1 MFIALNICEDALRCI
16 DYMFRNELLNILNS
30 VERQSDKMFIP
41 RIGRDDGIAIY
52 TSLYIYASNRSSVV
66 AIDAGAGIGYSTLW
80 ISMPLEEL
88 CINSHIYA
96 IERDRYRY
104 EILKRN
110 IASFPRKCI
119 DMVPIYGDAIEY
131 IKSSFSSNSIDFIFI
146 DIDKYLYG
154 VIFNVVKN
162 KMVRGGI
169 IAFHNAYMASD
180 VVAKIVEDAIDLGW
194 KSTIIPTEE
203 GILMLKVV

>member
-1 MFIALNICEDALRCI
+1 
-16 DYMFRNELLNILNS
+16 MFRNELLNILNS

-52 TSLYIYASNRSSVV
+52 VSLYIYASNRSSVV

-80 ISMPLEEL
+80 ISIPLEEL
-88 CINSHIYA
+88 CIDSHIYA
-96 IERDRYRY
+96 VERDRYRY

-119 DMVPIYGDAIEY
+119 DVVPIYGDAVEY
-131 IKSSFSSNSIDFIFI
+131 IKSNFSSNSIDFIFI

-154 VIFNVVKN
+154 VIFDVVKN

-169 IAFHNAYMASD
+169 IAFHNAYMVSD
-180 VVAKIVEDAIDLGW
+180 VVAEIVKDAIDLGW
-194 KSTIIPTEE
+194 KSTVIPTEE
-203 GILMLKVV
+203 GILMLKVT